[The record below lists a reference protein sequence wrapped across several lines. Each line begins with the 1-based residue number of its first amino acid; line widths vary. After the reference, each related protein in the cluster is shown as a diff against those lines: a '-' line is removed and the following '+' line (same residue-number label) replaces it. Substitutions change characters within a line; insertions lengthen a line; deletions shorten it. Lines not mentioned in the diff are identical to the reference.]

1 MPTYE
6 YVCNKCGHEFEVV
19 RSITAP
25 PLKVCSRELCPH
37 KKWGRGPVTKKITGG
52 AGLIFKGS
60 GFYATDY
67 RSDGYK
73 KSARSEV
80 GKSRPAATTTAAKT
94 VKK

>member
-25 PLKVCSRELCPH
+25 PLKVCPRKLCPH

-52 AGLIFKGS
+52 AGLLFKGS

-67 RSDGYK
+67 RSESYK
-73 KSARSEV
+73 KGVRKEV
-80 GKSRPAATTTAAKT
+80 VKPRPAAAKP

>member
-6 YVCNKCGHEFEVV
+6 YVCKKCGHEFEVV

-25 PLKVCSRELCPH
+25 PLKVCLRELCPH
-37 KKWGRGPVTKKITGG
+37 KKWGRGPVTQKITGG
-52 AGLIFKGS
+52 AGLLFKGS

-67 RSDGYK
+67 RSESYEKGVRK
-73 KSARSEV
+73 EASKPRS
-80 GKSRPAATTTAAKT
+80 TTAKP